1 MKQYL
6 FSIILLFL
14 FITQSNAQNKNFDA
28 ATFPTQPIQLAQ
40 AQKDLSE
47 GMKLYKEGIVRYK
60 KALPLLE
67 KAHEFNPDN
76 ANLNYTIGMCYMY
89 SSFKGN
95 AKDYFE
101 KAYKLDNNV
110 APDIHYWIGM
120 GYHLINDWDKSRKE
134 YEKHKEYVLTTKNN
148 EKELKKINKRLEE
161 VSIGEKMVKKPVRVK
176 IENLGPEINSPYTD
190 YGPIISADEDVLMFT
205 SRRPGTTAG
214 PEGDKD
220 ESIDEYWEDIYQSFS
235 FGNKWTKAKNI
246 GPPVNTDVHDAT
258 NNLSPNGE
266 KLFIYI
272 DDQGQGDVYECDLVN
287 LQWSKPVKMKAPIN
301 TKYHESSATI
311 NVGLDTM
318 YFISERPGGLGG
330 RDIYRVVKNPKSNK
344 WEDLQN
350 VGPTLNTEYDEEG
363 VFLMPGSKT
372 MYFSSQGHS
381 SMGGFDIFK
390 TTYENGQWTTPVNI
404 GYPINTSDDD
414 VFFVIS
420 ANGLHGY
427 YASYKKDG
435 FGEKDIYIINF
446 LDSDSQQDTTHE
458 EIAEGPLVIL
468 GTKTPTSALLKG
480 KVVDQYNQNPIENAT
495 LEIIDTKSN
504 QIIEKLSTEGLS
516 GYYGVWVPSN
526 TKLIIT
532 ASAPSYKAKID
543 TVRIPPS
550 NGDIQVE
557 KNIAL
562 MTKSDVTAILK
573 GNVFDAV
580 SKKPLQAS
588 IVINDNISSTQIVKI
603 ETNTEG
609 YYEVAIPTGKKYE
622 LIVKSQDYQT
632 AYEYTNIPV
641 SQKNQEIIKDVPLNS
656 LAVGSKIILK
666 NVFYDFDKA
675 TLRPQSI
682 IELDHLIQLLNEYP
696 NMRIELSSHTDNKG
710 TADYNIY
717 LSNARSKSCVDYLVS
732 KGVSKLRLE
741 YKGYGLT
748 QPIATNDTDE
758 GRQLNRR
765 TEFKILSK

>member
-1 MKQYL
+1 M
-6 FSIILLFL
+6 
-14 FITQSNAQNKNFDA
+14 
-28 ATFPTQPIQLAQ
+28 
-40 AQKDLSE
+40 
-47 GMKLYKEGIVRYK
+47 
-60 KALPLLE
+60 
-67 KAHEFNPDN
+67 
-76 ANLNYTIGMCYMY
+76 
-89 SSFKGN
+89 
-95 AKDYFE
+95 
-101 KAYKLDNNV
+101 
-110 APDIHYWIGM
+110 
-120 GYHLINDWDKSRKE
+120 
-134 YEKHKEYVLTTKNN
+134 
-148 EKELKKINKRLEE
+148 
-161 VSIGEKMVKKPVRVK
+161 
-176 IENLGPEINSPYTD
+176 
-190 YGPIISADEDVLMFT
+190 
-205 SRRPGTTAG
+205 
-214 PEGDKD
+214 
-220 ESIDEYWEDIYQSFS
+220 
-235 FGNKWTKAKNI
+235 
-246 GPPVNTDVHDAT
+246 
-258 NNLSPNGE
+258 
-266 KLFIYI
+266 
-272 DDQGQGDVYECDLVN
+272 
-287 LQWSKPVKMKAPIN
+287 
-301 TKYHESSATI
+301 
-311 NVGLDTM
+311 
-318 YFISERPGGLGG
+318 
-330 RDIYRVVKNPKSNK
+330 
-344 WEDLQN
+344 
-350 VGPTLNTEYDEEG
+350 
-363 VFLMPGSKT
+363 
-372 MYFSSQGHS
+372 
-381 SMGGFDIFK
+381 
-390 TTYENGQWTTPVNI
+390 
-404 GYPINTSDDD
+404 
-414 VFFVIS
+414 
-420 ANGLHGY
+420 
-427 YASYKKDG
+427 
-435 FGEKDIYIINF
+435 
-446 LDSDSQQDTTHE
+446 
-458 EIAEGPLVIL
+458 
-468 GTKTPTSALLKG
+468 
-480 KVVDQYNQNPIENAT
+480 
-495 LEIIDTKSN
+495 
-504 QIIEKLSTEGLS
+504 
-516 GYYGVWVPSN
+516 PSN

-573 GNVFDAV
+573 GNVFDAL